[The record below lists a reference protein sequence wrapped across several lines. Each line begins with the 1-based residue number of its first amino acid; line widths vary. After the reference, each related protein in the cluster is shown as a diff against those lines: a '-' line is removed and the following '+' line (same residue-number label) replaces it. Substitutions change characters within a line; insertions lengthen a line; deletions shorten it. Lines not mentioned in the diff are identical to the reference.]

1 MQILH
6 PEAIIKGFVKNDDKC
21 NYELYLVELLN
32 SSRWFADNFN
42 RTFTWCEKQSHK
54 ECDAYSGEY
63 GLDFKLIASKTRLQA
78 SSIFSSQTTL
88 LCDGVVVNS
97 MSKVQGKEIKATR
110 LHAALRQLAYDD
122 LKNIGTAQYDH
133 QCLED
138 DVQTFLKNLETCK
151 NLMLFFPYKL
161 YFDLEHKQ
169 ENTIEI
175 ILEALNSDF
184 KQSFIYRSMHAPNYD
199 TFFVTIY
206 DDVFLIMEVKDTTLH
221 YLDTVPINKCEIFM
235 HLLDYADWWE

>member
-1 MQILH
+1 MQILP
-6 PEAIIKGFVKNDDKC
+6 PETIIEGFVKNDDKC

-32 SSRWFADNFN
+32 SSKWFTDKYKERFI
-42 RTFTWCEKQSHK
+42 WCENQSHK
-54 ECDAYSGEY
+54 ECDTYSGEY

-78 SSIFSSQTTL
+78 SNILSSQTVL
-88 LCDGVVVNS
+88 LCDGVVMNC
-97 MSKVQGKEIKATR
+97 MCQAPGNEICATR
-110 LHAALRQLAYDD
+110 LHAALRQLTYDD
-122 LKNIGTAQYDH
+122 LERVSDTKYDH

-138 DVQTFLKNLETCK
+138 DVQSFLKNIETHK

-169 ENTIEI
+169 ENAIEI

-199 TFFVTIY
+199 TFFVTLY
-206 DDVFLIMEVKDTTLH
+206 DDNFFVMEVKDSTLH
-221 YLDTVPINKCEIFM
+221 YLDTVPINKCDTFM

>member
-1 MQILH
+1 MKILP
-6 PEAIIKGFVKNDDKC
+6 PETIIKGFVQNDDKC
-21 NYELYLVELLN
+21 NYEFYLVELLN
-32 SSRWFADNFN
+32 SSKWFADNYKERFIWRKN
-42 RTFTWCEKQSHK
+42 QSHK
-54 ECDAYSGEY
+54 ECDTYSGEY

-78 SSIFSSQTTL
+78 SNILSSQTTL

-97 MSKVQGKEIKATR
+97 ICKRPGNEMRATR
-110 LHAALRQLAYDD
+110 LHAALRQLSYDD
-122 LKNIGTAQYDH
+122 LNKISVTKYDH
-133 QCLED
+133 QCIED
-138 DVQTFLKNLETCK
+138 DVRSFLKNIETRK

-169 ENTIEI
+169 QNAIEI

-184 KQSFIYRSMHAPNYD
+184 KQSFIYRSMCALNYD

-206 DDVFLIMEVKDTTLH
+206 DDNFLIMEVKDTILH
-221 YLDTVPINKCEIFM
+221 YLDTVPINKCETFM